1 MTVRHI
7 EFLLRWAHRTGKR
20 PDNLAFRSYT
30 ALPLGLAV
38 IEAGIYS
45 VWAEEHPARP
55 ASPRLVNNK
64 GGVDMGVNA
73 GGDKVSSN
81 AGGTSRISVTPV
93 LVGRP
98 DLLTW
103 KEAIEPTLEMARL
116 VGFARGTVATPEEQ
130 YPNLRAEF
138 RADAAMQEAERP
150 MELLAQVN
158 YVAPVKQGCPS
169 RQRGQSG
176 GGGSSGWKPTKDA
189 DKKNSAMDSSRGGGS
204 RRRECWL
211 CGDPNHLAFECPDR
225 IDFNDDDAKGGHRR
239 SGSCRP
245 RRDDKEV
252 LCSLVGV
259 EEPAVSLAPEAG
271 KDFQVIA
278 AAVHANSAVCMLD
291 SGYSHHL
298 MGTKEV
304 FVDLQPRDDVKHVR
318 RFNGA
323 LQDVQGSGI
332 VALQGEAGRQV
343 LIPNVLYVPGVR
355 ANLLLAGE
363 LKEIRVNLQE
373 DGNGMLLVLAVGDV
387 LARASYTGRVLCTD
401 LRPCSAKSTTHTT
414 EVVVLR
420 AVVSVTKS
428 TPDRLHA
435 RLAHVGMNTIRSS
448 AKHEVATGLDLN
460 SASGADLPCIL
471 CVGGKLA
478 RHTFPDQGSDA
489 DDVLAVM
496 HVDLCGP
503 FWVAAKDGSLY
514 FLLLKDRKTR
524 YVWVRSVA
532 KNSDALQEFVQGVP
546 REAVHR
552 LRERQGD
559 RPRPDLPLHLAAER
573 HGEARDADGGGVSA
587 NDAAAHGCATTLV
600 APRSTTGRL
609 GLQLPGAVDAAARD
623 DAKPAA
629 DREEA
634 QLVAGMGMGL
644 HGAVLGPRAAAWW
657 KVEAKG
663 QVGPSPRVSEESKGW
678 ELLDIADNRVV
689 TASNVVC
696 YENMSQEVWKSE
708 HRSAS
713 GQPPTIPPTDTST
726 ATLLLLAEVSEPA
739 TEDVED
745 VPFPPLS
752 CPLYPSPCGR
762 PAVNSTLI
770 GEEQAEEVQPTL
782 EKAAKKAPVG
792 QQPTGEQAAVKPTTK
807 QFRTRQSV
815 EEPTTGENSAGNPAE
830 VQQDDEGSEAGD
842 DGGDAKE
849 STDSDVMEVQLGPR
863 QSGRIRRPPDS
874 YVPGSF
880 TTAYDEV
887 DDDLQYNDAEE
898 DEDFPELHLDMH
910 ADPEH
915 HWDISMMTVKEALEL
930 VECPPEVNIMMNRW
944 VLTSKYHIDDTVER
958 EKARLVVKGF
968 TQVYGAN
975 YDETYAPVS
984 SYITLRIFLSIVAVL
999 DFILMQ
1005 LDMKNVFL
1013 ALDDLLLG
1021 AGWKSHVDT
1030 ALYFKV
1036 GDDKVTCW
1044 VLVYVNDLLAASSS
1058 AAMLKELTELLK
1070 AAFELREI
1078 SLVQKYLG
1086 LEIVCGRSVRKLWLH
1101 QQGYADKLRRW
1112 FLDEEQNGRTPKTL
1126 VSVDAYEAQEER

>member
-1 MTVRHI
+1 
-7 EFLLRWAHRTGKR
+7 
-20 PDNLAFRSYT
+20 
-30 ALPLGLAV
+30 
-38 IEAGIYS
+38 
-45 VWAEEHPARP
+45 
-55 ASPRLVNNK
+55 
-64 GGVDMGVNA
+64 
-73 GGDKVSSN
+73 
-81 AGGTSRISVTPV
+81 
-93 LVGRP
+93 
-98 DLLTW
+98 
-103 KEAIEPTLEMARL
+103 MARL

-211 CGDPNHLAFECPDR
+211 CGDPNHLAFENQPR
-225 IDFNDDDAKGGHRR
+225 KEKQSTKSSTSAKDADSSAGGKG
-239 SGSCRP
+239 
-245 RRDDKEV
+245 RDDKEV

-762 PAVNSTLI
+762 PASADSVDVRVKSTLI